1 MDILVKEI
9 KEAFKKTVTVVEIF
23 KSTII
28 CHQAECICSN
38 QQSHATRKYYEND
51 YVIHG
56 YSEFFK
62 SSKGAF

>member
-1 MDILVKEI
+1 M
-9 KEAFKKTVTVVEIF
+9 TVVEIF

-38 QQSHATRKYYEND
+38 QQSDATRKYHEND
-51 YVIHG
+51 YFVYG
-56 YSEFFK
+56 YSELFK

>member
-9 KEAFKKTVTVVEIF
+9 IEAFKKTVTVVEIF

-28 CHQAECICSN
+28 CHKAECNCLN
-38 QQSHATRKYYEND
+38 QQSHATRKYHEND
-51 YVIHG
+51 YFVYG
-56 YSEFFK
+56 YSELFK